1 MLTTIF
7 GASHLRRLRQCCLQ
21 KRFLGGTPMPMYVH
35 AYEHPIKSGA
45 RRLVRQLFAYWL
57 IVALAFFIF
66 FYATDSHPQAIEL
79 ALYSLLIGIPVG
91 LVAWLLYRLGRFAI
105 G

>member
-1 MLTTIF
+1 MSALY
-7 GASHLRRLRQCCLQ
+7 A
-21 KRFLGGTPMPMYVH
+21 
-35 AYEHPIKSGA
+35 EHPIKSGA
-45 RRLVRQLFAYWL
+45 RRLVRQLFASWL

-66 FYATDSHPQAIEL
+66 FYATDSHPHAPGL

-91 LVAWLLYRLGRFAI
+91 LVAWALYRLGRFAI

>member
-1 MLTTIF
+1 MTM
-7 GASHLRRLRQCCLQ
+7 Q
-21 KRFLGGTPMPMYVH
+21 VH

-45 RRLVRQLFAYWL
+45 RRVVRQLFASWL
-57 IVALAFFIF
+57 IVALVFFIF
-66 FYATDSHPQAIEL
+66 FYATDPRPHTSDL

>member
-1 MLTTIF
+1 LLRLF
-7 GASHLRRLRQCCLQ
+7 QRRLQ
-21 KRFLGGTPMPMYVH
+21 KGFQGGTPMPMHVH

-45 RRLVRQLFAYWL
+45 RRLVRQLFASWL

-66 FYATDSHPQAIEL
+66 FYATDSHPRTIEL

-91 LVAWLLYRLGRFAI
+91 LVAWFLYRLSRFAI
-105 G
+105 GR